1 MGYKFQQTNF
11 NNSFNIPKAKV
22 KMRTFRGLPS
32 DNVCPIVGKF
42 VENDWT
48 ASASGWTKNQTTATI
63 TLTGSSITYTGGSTA
78 TTANYAQWNGLISG
92 SCKSEFEIDYNI
104 TTKGAGLY
112 LEFKSMFNLG
122 TNANGIRYYLDV
134 SGSKSAV
141 LFVYNGV
148 TAVTTTVLA
157 PAGFVVNN
165 GDTMRMNL
173 SIDNYTVTIK
183 SYTLQNPG
191 VISTTKYTASYAGY
205 PAGVE
210 LNNHYKLRVGTF
222 GGTQTL
228 TNWKFILN
236 NQKNPTNLYI
246 VDSLGRG
253 LGCSYKEQAYPFLI
267 NKVNGKPFEVIG
279 GPSDR
284 LNLFLPYTTEI
295 TTINAKNVFNC
306 MGYNDYRL
314 GDSTTTVVNN
324 ATLIKN
330 AVEAQ
335 GSNFYQVGMIPNSL
349 VNVRPLNT
357 AFKNAFGT
365 KYIDIYDALK
375 GSGTL
380 MSTNFSVPLDPVP
393 HINDNGHA
401 MIRDILLNYTN

>member
-1 MGYKFQQTNF
+1 MGYKFPS
-11 NNSFNIPKAKV
+11 NNNLSSFNLSGAKI
-22 KMRTFRGLPS
+22 KDRTLRGFAS
-32 DNVCPIVGKF
+32 NNVCPTVGEF
-42 VENDWT
+42 VKNDWT

-63 TLTGSSITYTGGSTA
+63 TLTGSSITYTGGSTG

-92 SCKSEFEIDYNI
+92 SCKSELEIDYDI

-112 LEFKSMFNLG
+112 LEFKSLFNTG
-122 TNANGIRYYLDV
+122 TNQNGIRYYLDV
-134 SGSKSAV
+134 SGSMSAV

-148 TAVTTTVLA
+148 AAVTTTVLA
-157 PAGFVVNN
+157 PTGFVVNN

-222 GGTQTL
+222 GGTKTL

-253 LGCSYKEQAYPFLI
+253 LGCSYKEQAYPFLV
-267 NKVNGKPFEVIG
+267 NKENGKPFEVIG

-284 LNLFLPYTTEI
+284 LNLFLPYTAEI
-295 TTINAKNVFNC
+295 TSIRAKNVFNC

-314 GDSTTTVVNN
+314 GDSTAAGVAN

-335 GSNFYQVGMIPNSL
+335 GSNFYQVGMIPNLL
-349 VNVRPLNT
+349 VDVTPMNL
-357 AFKNAFGT
+357 AFKNAFGN
-365 KYIDIYDALK
+365 KFIDIYSYLK
-375 GSGTL
+375 GSGTF
-380 MSTNFSVPLDPVP
+380 MDTNFAVAGDPVP
-393 HINDNGHA
+393 HLNDNGHQV
-401 MIRDILLNYTN
+401 IKKLLLNYAK